1 MRTRATP
8 RAPGTSALIGA
19 LGDAAP
25 VIHPQAW
32 VAPGAV
38 VVGKVSIGRA
48 SSIWYGAV
56 LRADNDQIAI
66 GEACNIQD
74 LCCVH
79 VDAGEPVLIESRVT
93 VGHHATIHGAH
104 LEAGSLIGMGAVIL
118 GGSRIG
124 AGAIVAAGTV
134 VLGGTEVPAGVLY
147 AGVPGRVVRE
157 RTDHDRQRF
166 AQGPDQY
173 AERARQHRS
182 VRWYNRTNGDE
193 PGRQ

>member
-19 LGDAAP
+19 LGDLAP

-56 LRADNDQIAI
+56 LRADNDRIAI

-74 LCCVH
+74 LCCIH
-79 VDAGEPVLIESRVT
+79 VDAGQPVLIESRVT

-104 LEAGSLIGMGAVIL
+104 LKAGSLIGIGAIIL
-118 GGSRIG
+118 GGSMIG
-124 AGAIVAAGTV
+124 EGAIVAAGTV
-134 VLGGTEVPAGVLY
+134 VLGGTDVPAGVLY
-147 AGVPGRVVRE
+147 AGVPGRVVRKL
-157 RTDHDRQRF
+157 TDHDRQRF

-173 AERARQHRS
+173 AERARRHR
-182 VRWYNRTNGDE
+182 
-193 PGRQ
+193 